1 MQGLWE
7 RFLEEVGFQ
16 FCFAGGKRSCIS
28 NVGRKRVPDNRDLM
42 FSKSLVNTFEL
53 RTNISLSTHKP
64 QRNEKQTNIT
74 FVFQVVYVFGLV
86 IDRHIIT
93 FVEQLLRVS
102 RINTRNNK
110 QRQNNT
116 DQIRPGTLI
125 QAKTSEQNHTLESIP
140 RRCTQAR
147 PIQTFSARRNNCAYF
162 RFAERG
168 GLISFEKLSA
178 NNQFTIHSVLSQ
190 K

>member
-110 QRQNNT
+110 
-116 DQIRPGTLI
+116 
-125 QAKTSEQNHTLESIP
+125 
-140 RRCTQAR
+140 
-147 PIQTFSARRNNCAYF
+147 
-162 RFAERG
+162 
-168 GLISFEKLSA
+168 
-178 NNQFTIHSVLSQ
+178 
-190 K
+190 